1 MHVFSSTGNA
11 ENHIPINWL
20 AGWLKLS
27 SSAAPAGILA
37 LNVCRGEKVP
47 PRALWARNANLIKK
61 TMNSEAVFEQLKKFR
76 KLCLNWLAG

>member
-1 MHVFSSTGNA
+1 MPFFSSPDNA

-37 LNVCRGEKVP
+37 LNVCRGAKVP
-47 PRALWARNANLIKK
+47 PELFGPEMQI
-61 TMNSEAVFEQLKKFR
+61 
-76 KLCLNWLAG
+76 

>member
-27 SSAAPAGILA
+27 SSAAPAGILT
-37 LNVCRGEKVP
+37 LNVCRGAKVSP
-47 PRALWARNANLIKK
+47 EL
-61 TMNSEAVFEQLKKFR
+61 FR
-76 KLCLNWLAG
+76 PKMQI